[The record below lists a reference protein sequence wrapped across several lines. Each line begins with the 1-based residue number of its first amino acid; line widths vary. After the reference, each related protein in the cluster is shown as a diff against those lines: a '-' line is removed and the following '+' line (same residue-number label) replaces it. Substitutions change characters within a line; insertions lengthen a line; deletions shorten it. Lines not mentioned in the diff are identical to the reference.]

1 MPRWVRRADAAAA
14 RRINR
19 RSAPDGLLTG
29 LSRAADHG
37 LLWGAIAATMVVFG
51 AHRAAL
57 RGVGSMLVAGVVSDV
72 VVKRFFD
79 GPRPGWDAVPHSRRL
94 RAYPTTTSFPS
105 GHSASAAG
113 FAAGVAWES
122 PAAGAAVAPLA
133 AGVAYS
139 RLHVGAH
146 WLSDVVAGVAIGAIV
161 ASLGRL
167 VVPARRRAA
176 TPEPEVAQVVEPI
189 ALPVRADGDGVL
201 IVMNRGAGT
210 AVIHLDPRPVIAQRL
225 PKARV
230 RELEA
235 DEAMADVVAAIM
247 AGEEAPDVLGVYGG
261 DGSVSRM
268 ADLALEFDR
277 PLLALPGGTFNH
289 FARTAGLESVDRAID
304 ALLAGEGI
312 AASVGELRVGERTST
327 VLNSASIGVY
337 PGFVA
342 ERTKRKAKL
351 GKWLGGLVAAW
362 RGLRDAEPIEIS
374 IGGRRALVWS
384 VFASIGRNTPGQVA
398 TFQRRTLGR
407 CARRA
412 CAARTRVAAPG
423 GGGPVVRGGEPRG
436 AAGAAS
442 LAAGVRHRAHH
453 RARDHDLGAP
463 EPGRCAVLR
472 ARRRAATPPGGRA
485 GRSLRDDVPDP
496 AARAARLRSRGTG
509 VKARGDSAL
518 PGPPYGREVRF
529 VPGLSRGS
537 APGAGGGARRM
548 RLSRPRGRAPGRA
561 PMSEPWPRSAQPAT
575 ATSPTAWA
583 RGRGRSV
590 RRS

>member
-79 GPRPGWDAVPHSRRL
+79 GPRPGWDAVPHARRL

-176 TPEPEVAQVVEPI
+176 PPEPEVAQVVEPI

-210 AVIHLDPRPVIAQRL
+210 AVIHLDPRPVIAERL

-247 AGEEAPDVLGVYGG
+247 AGEDAPDVLGVYGG

-351 GKWLGGLVAAW
+351 GKWLGGLVATW

-398 TFQRRTLGR
+398 TFQRRTLSDDVLDVR
-407 CARRA
+407 VQHARGSRLQA
-412 CAARTRVAAPG
+412 VAALSF
-423 GGGPVVRGGEPRG
+423 
-436 AAGAAS
+436 GAAS
-442 LAAGVRHRAHH
+442 R
-453 RARDHDLGAP
+453 
-463 EPGRCAVLR
+463 AVLR
-472 ARRRAATPPGGRA
+472 ALRLLPPA
-485 GRSLRDDVPDP
+485 SDI
-496 AARAARLRSRGTG
+496 
-509 VKARGDSAL
+509 
-518 PGPPYGREVRF
+518 EHI
-529 VPGLSRGS
+529 
-537 APGAGGGARRM
+537 
-548 RLSRPRGRAPGRA
+548 
-561 PMSEPWPRSAQPAT
+561 T
-575 ATSPTAWA
+575 ATEITI
-583 RGRGRSV
+583 SV
-590 RRS
+590 RPSPGDAPFYAHDGELQRRPAVGPDGRYAMTCRILPRALRVYAPAPTR